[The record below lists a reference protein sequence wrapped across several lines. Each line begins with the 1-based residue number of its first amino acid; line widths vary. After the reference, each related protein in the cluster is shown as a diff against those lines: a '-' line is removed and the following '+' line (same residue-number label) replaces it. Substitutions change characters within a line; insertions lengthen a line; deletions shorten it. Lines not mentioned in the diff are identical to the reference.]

1 VDLSQYYW
9 YAGLFTTPLAA
20 LGLFVAPGRVRLV
33 SIVLIAALCWYAAGQ
48 VEGLYLLI
56 ARLPGFD
63 GIQGPING
71 WYISALAL
79 ALLAGSGLAWITARG
94 PRFGLHQ
101 PLLLLILL
109 DLIFWN
115 SILNRIAYEQLNA
128 DEVYRAPVAA
138 LRAEIAGLG
147 DGPVRLHGPLLTR
160 IGYLNQTL
168 QVGAE
173 STYGYNPLE
182 LSRYA
187 DYLSAAETNPRLING
202 LAATYFV
209 QVTHPLGPVI
219 LTANP
224 SALALATLPPNVI
237 VVENEQDEITSLR
250 TLDPSLATL
259 VRGPIPDVRQTDS
272 ADHVTV
278 VERKQDRL
286 LVDYSAASPRVV
298 RLAIPSYPGW
308 HAVLNGTELP
318 TVTLDHALLG
328 IIVPPG
334 QGTISVRFVSN
345 WFLFGALTSGAC
357 AALACAGAIGVI
369 AIRKSSI

>member
-1 VDLSQYYW
+1 
-9 YAGLFTTPLAA
+9 
-20 LGLFVAPGRVRLV
+20 
-33 SIVLIAALCWYAAGQ
+33 
-48 VEGLYLLI
+48 
-56 ARLPGFD
+56 
-63 GIQGPING
+63 
-71 WYISALAL
+71 
-79 ALLAGSGLAWITARG
+79 
-94 PRFGLHQ
+94 
-101 PLLLLILL
+101 
-109 DLIFWN
+109 
-115 SILNRIAYEQLNA
+115 
-128 DEVYRAPVAA
+128 
-138 LRAEIAGLG
+138 
-147 DGPVRLHGPLLTR
+147 
-160 IGYLNQTL
+160 
-168 QVGAE
+168 
-173 STYGYNPLE
+173 
-182 LSRYA
+182 
-187 DYLSAAETNPRLING
+187 
-202 LAATYFV
+202 
-209 QVTHPLGPVI
+209 
-219 LTANP
+219 
-224 SALALATLPPNVI
+224 VI

-369 AIRKSSI
+369 DHVLRSFRVVRRDLAHRPVSTRAVPHGTGVAEDARAC